1 MLHGIYV
8 IGVICDL
15 VLSNSISSSYQ
26 KKKKNMDNML
36 QKLHRLIEI
45 KGITMWKVQDSII

>member
-15 VLSNSISSSYQ
+15 VLSNSISSPYR
-26 KKKKNMDNML
+26 KKNMDNMF
-36 QKLHRLIEI
+36 QKLYRLIEI
-45 KGITMWKVQDSII
+45 EGITMWKVQYSII